1 MNCVVPWNFSVS
13 WNWFQFEIRKHKW
26 RNKYFN
32 LATNFGTLKK
42 VTRKIENRKLKM
54 NFFAYNRGT
63 KQSDIEWYRPV
74 IDHHMNFC
82 ERDRSLC
89 KQNITDGNVNKIQI
103 TNLRDRRKWFIIS
116 SSIPV
121 VYSNKNE
128 HHSRQFSISASIV
141 SRTKKKKKNLA
152 KLFRAA
158 RYVHSCLLLLLI
170 SIWNS
175 C

>member
-13 WNWFQFEIRKHKW
+13 WNWFQFEIRKHRW

-42 VTRKIENRKLKM
+42 VTRKIENPKLKM

-89 KQNITDGNVNKIQI
+89 KTKCYWWKCQQNSNNQSPGQAKMIYHFIFYPTCLLKQ
-103 TNLRDRRKWFIIS
+103 KWTSFKTIFDFCFNS
-116 SSIPV
+116 V
-121 VYSNKNE
+121 QNQE
-128 HHSRQFSISASIV
+128 
-141 SRTKKKKKNLA
+141 KKK
-152 KLFRAA
+152 F
-158 RYVHSCLLLLLI
+158 
-170 SIWNS
+170 
-175 C
+175 